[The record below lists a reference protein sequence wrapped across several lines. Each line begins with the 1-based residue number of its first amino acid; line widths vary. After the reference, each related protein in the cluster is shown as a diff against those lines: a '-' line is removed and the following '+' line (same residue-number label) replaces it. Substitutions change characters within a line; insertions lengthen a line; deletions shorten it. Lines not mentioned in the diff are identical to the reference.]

1 MKILTAISLAL
12 GLTLPNGAVLAL
24 PVKTVFTN
32 NLQGMV
38 IKVWAGH
45 DLSMDFIGSGETVTN
60 AVIGNPAIVLGG
72 LGGTLCP
79 QISAPEQE
87 CRNTGAPAIY
97 LRQTKIDPQS
107 SYLLPSADGKT
118 SLILTTTGPEGVKN
132 YVLTIVPARG
142 APEYAGLDISSPM
155 QTVKPVFPSQNLP
168 VVQAPN
174 QVPEPSIT
182 SQWQAQIPA
191 PASQSN
197 NISSPPPQVSST
209 IQPVNL
215 PNQNPNTS
223 ALNVDTLPTATSTP
237 EATPSHNAIAPQE
250 KRANP
255 NAIAYQEET
264 ISNHSFAPVKPEQK
278 PATSTTNSASNN
290 SSAEIPKRTVTPFA
304 ANNRNDAANVSS
316 TPITQSVTSITQAN
330 AIVRGLAVARQKGQ
344 INVGTTTWNQ
354 VQSVVRL
361 MRRGNTEQE
370 SAKAVGVSLQLIN
383 QLIVWGQRP
392 TVATTSN

>member
-1 MKILTAISLAL
+1 MKSLTAISLAL
-12 GLTLPNGAVLAL
+12 SLTLPNGAVLAL
-24 PVKTVFTN
+24 PVKKVFTN

-45 DLSMDFIGSGETVTN
+45 DLSMDFIGSGEVVTN
-60 AVIGNPAIVLGG
+60 AVIGNPVIVLGG

-79 QISAPEQE
+79 QISAQEQE
-87 CRNTGAPAIY
+87 CKNTGAPAIY
-97 LRQTKIDPQS
+97 LRQTKIDPQG

-142 APEYAGLDISSPM
+142 APEYAGLAISSPM
-155 QTVKPVFPSQNLP
+155 QTVEPVLPSQNLP

-174 QVPEPSIT
+174 QVPEPSST

-191 PASQSN
+191 PPSQSN
-197 NISSPPPQVSST
+197 SIVSLPPQVSATS
-209 IQPVNL
+209 QPVN
-215 PNQNPNTS
+215 PPKQNPNTS

-237 EATPSHNAIAPQE
+237 EATPSHHAIAPL
-250 KRANP
+250 
-255 NAIAYQEET
+255 EET
-264 ISNHSFAPVKPEQK
+264 ITNDSFAPVKPEQK
-278 PATSTTNSASNN
+278 PASSTTSSTTNSASNS

-304 ANNRNDAANVSS
+304 NNNRDDAASISS
-316 TPITQSVTSITQAN
+316 TPIRQSVNSITQAN

-383 QLIVWGQRP
+383 QLIVWGQRQN
-392 TVATTSN
+392 VATTSN

>member
-1 MKILTAISLAL
+1 MKSLTVTTLAL
-12 GLTLPNGAVLAL
+12 SLLLPNSAVLAL
-24 PVKTVFTN
+24 PVKTVSSDR
-32 NLQGMV
+32 LQGMV
-38 IKVWAGH
+38 VKVWAGH
-45 DLSMDFIGSGETVTN
+45 DLSMDFIGSGEVVTN
-60 AVIGNPAIVLGG
+60 AVLGNPSIVLGG

-79 QISAPEQE
+79 QISATEQE
-87 CRNTGAPAIY
+87 CNNTGAPAIY
-97 LRQTKIDPQS
+97 LRQTKIDPQG

-142 APEYAGLDISSPM
+142 APEYAGLAISSPM
-155 QTVKPVFPSQNLP
+155 QTVEPVLPSQNLP
-168 VVQAPN
+168 VVQVPN
-174 QVPEPSIT
+174 QVSEPSIT
-182 SQWQAQIPA
+182 PQWQAQVPA

-197 NISSPPPQVSST
+197 NIVSPPPQVSST
-209 IQPVNL
+209 IQPVNPPQVERS
-215 PNQNPNTS
+215 PNQNSNTS
-223 ALNVDTLPTATSTP
+223 APNVDTTPTATSTP
-237 EATPSHNAIAPQE
+237 EVAPANNAMVAKQTAAGIAPQE
-250 KRANP
+250 
-255 NAIAYQEET
+255 ET
-264 ISNHSFAPVKPEQK
+264 TSNDSFAPVKPEQK

-290 SSAEIPKRTVTPFA
+290 
-304 ANNRNDAANVSS
+304 RNDAANVSS
-316 TPITQSVTSITQAN
+316 TPILQSVNSITQAN

-361 MRRGNTEQE
+361 MRRGNTQQE